1 MTSGHF
7 KPQAETPGSPA
18 LRLEI
23 ADQEAKTPRLIPV
36 LIRNLSTGGV
46 TLAVTNPWDIPDW
59 DRYRGAAC
67 VLRVEDPGGGEPV
80 NIRAQIAWT
89 RSGGTDQPPLSLGLQ
104 LIKPPGEAISR
115 LSNLL
120 PQTSQDIKGLW
131 ERYDQVRESPEN
143 SDWVHHVLHRRA
155 GVVVGRI
162 GAPICRP
169 PRLQGVG
176 LGPLV
181 AWQSGDC
188 REDYPAF
195 LARSNLPVTGLA
207 EVFEGYGE

>member
-7 KPQAETPGSPA
+7 KPKAETTGSPA

-59 DRYRGAAC
+59 DRYRGEDC

-80 NIRAQIAWT
+80 NIRAKIAWT
-89 RSGGTDQPPLSLGLQ
+89 RSGGTGQPPLSLGLQ

-120 PQTSQDIKGLW
+120 PHTSQDIKGLW
-131 ERYDQVRESPEN
+131 DRYDQVRKSPGN
-143 SDWVHHVLHRRA
+143 SDWVHHCYIAGLVLLLGGLVLQFA
-155 GVVVGRI
+155 GSPGYKVCGWVLWLLGSLGIAGKIIRPFWQKQPSSDRI
-162 GAPICRP
+162 GKS
-169 PRLQGVG
+169 L
-176 LGPLV
+176 
-181 AWQSGDC
+181 
-188 REDYPAF
+188 
-195 LARSNLPVTGLA
+195 
-207 EVFEGYGE
+207 

>member
-7 KPQAETPGSPA
+7 KPHAGTPGSPA

-23 ADQEAKTPRLIPV
+23 TDQEAKTLRLIPV
-36 LIRNLSTGGV
+36 YIRNLSTGGV

-67 VLRVEDPGGGEPV
+67 ALRVEDPGGGEPV
-80 NIRAQIAWT
+80 NIRAQIVWT
-89 RSGGTDQPPLSLGLQ
+89 SSGGIDQPPVSLRLQ

-131 ERYDQVRESPEN
+131 ERYDQVRESPGN
-143 SDWVHHVLHRRA
+143 SDWVHHCYIAGLVLLLGGLVVQFA
-155 GVVVGRI
+155 GSPAYKGWGWVFWLLGSLGIAGKIIRPFWHKQPSSDRI
-162 GAPICRP
+162 G
-169 PRLQGVG
+169 
-176 LGPLV
+176 
-181 AWQSGDC
+181 
-188 REDYPAF
+188 
-195 LARSNLPVTGLA
+195 RSL
-207 EVFEGYGE
+207 